1 MIYSSFQTIPTS
13 MARGYNMPKRGT
25 ALFQTYGM
33 DDAVS
38 GEYTVYR
45 RINEIVFPNGWA
57 NFCNAHQ
64 LVVGTLIAVR
74 VEMREESIGLFVT
87 RIR

>member
-1 MIYSSFQTIPTS
+1 MPSH
-13 MARGYNMPKRGT
+13 MACGYNIPRRGT
-25 ALFQTYGM
+25 ALFQTYDM

-38 GEYTVYR
+38 GEYTIYR
-45 RINEIVFPNGWA
+45 HNINEIMFRNGWA

-64 LVVGTLIAVR
+64 LVVGSLIAVR
-74 VEMREESIGLFVT
+74 VEMREAGIGLFVA

>member
-1 MIYSSFQTIPTS
+1 

-38 GEYTVYR
+38 GEYTLYR
-45 RINEIVFPNGWA
+45 GNINEIVFRNGMA
-57 NFCNAHQ
+57 NFSNACE
-64 LVVGTLIAVR
+64 LVVGSLVAVR
-74 VEMREESIGLFVT
+74 VEMREASIGLFVV

>member
-1 MIYSSFQTIPTS
+1 

-38 GEYTVYR
+38 GEYIIHR
-45 RINEIVFPNGWA
+45 GNINEIVFRNGWA
-57 NFCNAHQ
+57 NLSNACQ
-64 LVVGTLIAVR
+64 LVVGSLVAVR
-74 VEMREESIGLFVT
+74 VEMRKESIGLFVAK
-87 RIR
+87 IR